1 MLKFTRKFVL
11 TSGSLKEIPKEYGVS
26 HPTIRL
32 RLDKLISIISENLI
46 PLLSGILDLLAAE
59 LFLQL
64 CTETSLLFLRSFVS
78 DVL

>member
-26 HPTIRL
+26 YPTIRL

-46 PLLSGILDLLAAE
+46 PLLPGILDLLAAE

-64 CTETSLLFLRSFVS
+64 CTETSRLFLRSFVS

>member
-26 HPTIRL
+26 YPTIRL

>member
-1 MLKFTRKFVL
+1 MLKFVRKFVL

-26 HPTIRL
+26 YPTIRL

>member
-1 MLKFTRKFVL
+1 MLKFVRKFVL
-11 TSGSLKEIPKEYGVS
+11 TFESLKEIPKEYGVS
-26 HPTIRL
+26 YPTNRL

-46 PLLSGILDLLAAE
+46 LLLSGILDLLAAE

>member
-1 MLKFTRKFVL
+1 MLKFVRKFVL

-26 HPTIRL
+26 YPTIRL

-59 LFLQL
+59 LFL
-64 CTETSLLFLRSFVS
+64 LL
-78 DVL
+78 